1 MATLRALLRKE
12 TREHGA
18 AVFILVACLSTL
30 LWLSIRGIQIQENQ
44 TSTLD
49 FIPIYL
55 LSYTVVAAMI
65 LSQRLVVRE
74 YQAHT
79 QRFLE
84 TLPLQRWQVIGLKYV
99 LGLLVL
105 VGIGLLAVGAGVN
118 SASRN
123 ELVDGVFTSILVVK
137 TLVYLFCLWGGCY
150 LIGFTGRFRQPI
162 FFGSFLLLAGT
173 AGVTD
178 IRIMDLPPL
187 ALVDPSVMPYERT
200 EFPWGSLL
208 ASLLLGCV
216 LSWGAFAL
224 ATWREGQMVSRL
236 SGRLTQREKAVACTL
251 ILAYVVA
258 VTVIDLKKPKEP
270 FEFSDG
276 LILKSEIVP
285 LEILYLNSTDR
296 DASAA
301 LISSLEPP
309 LTRLQEEL
317 KLEKMPPLRVAL
329 TRNLDGITFDSAS
342 LPRKD
347 GCLLRANFVA
357 KDFDRDGFSALMI
370 HELLGA
376 VTQSRAQVDPHHWFL
391 DGFAIWWT
399 TSHPEV
405 RLSEAL
411 WAVEEGV
418 PTLQELEAWSLLSD
432 IHGDEVAGSLAYSL
446 VRSME
451 VQHGRDSVLELA
463 RRLYVRPFHQDARE
477 WLHRLFHPL
486 RDQFA
491 TVTGQSL
498 EGFLPNWSQ
507 WLRERASD
515 PDVMA
520 LWEEMVRPRA
530 AVRFEGTSLIYALEF
545 DQLPSEGT
553 RWALLHIKA
562 GPSDA
567 PINPSDYRRE
577 EHFWPPTE
585 KEQQFSLT
593 DEYSPGDRVSVVV
606 TVTHPGR
613 QHPLRVFSQRMMVP

>member
-84 TLPLQRWQVIGLKYV
+84 TLPLQRWQGSNICWACWCWWGS
-99 LGLLVL
+99 G
-105 VGIGLLAVGAGVN
+105 
-118 SASRN
+118 SSRW
-123 ELVDGVFTSILVVK
+123 ERGSTRPAATSWSTEFTSILVVK

-276 LILKSEIVP
+276 LILKSEVVP

-301 LISSLEPP
+301 LMSSLEPP

-357 KDFDRDGFSALMI
+357 TDFDRDGFSALMV

-376 VTQSRAQVDPHHWFL
+376 VTHSRAQVDPHHWFL

-432 IHGDEVAGSLAYSL
+432 SHGDEVAGSLAYSL

-451 VQHGRDSVLELA
+451 LQHGRDSVLELA

-486 RDQFA
+486 RGQFA

-498 EGFLPNWSQ
+498 EDFLPNWSQ

-515 PDVMA
+515 PEVKT
-520 LWEEMVRPRA
+520 LWEEMIRPRA
-530 AVRFEGTSLIYALEF
+530 AVRFEGTSLHYALEF